1 MKAALTPVLKPVY
14 RGVAI
19 LVAHCAL
26 VLSVAGQ
33 YAWDRGHLPRAW
45 ANATPVDPESPIRG
59 RYITMHLRVEPA
71 GAVGPYESVR
81 LSAENGRLVAHADPK
96 GALRLWGHA
105 PDRLTLS
112 EPVAFFI
119 PEHLADPSRRETG
132 EELWVEV
139 SVPPKGPPRPIRL
152 AVKKDGVLKPIEIR

>member
-1 MKAALTPVLKPVY
+1 DGSRRCISRGWLGARANAAPIGRAHPSGGPMKAAFMPVLKPVY

-71 GAVGPYESVR
+71 GAVGPYERVR
-81 LSAENGRLVAHADPK
+81 LAAENGRLVAHADLK

-112 EPVAFFI
+112 EP
-119 PEHLADPSRRETG
+119 
-132 EELWVEV
+132 
-139 SVPPKGPPRPIRL
+139 
-152 AVKKDGVLKPIEIR
+152 

>member
-1 MKAALTPVLKPVY
+1 MNFVLTPLQ
-14 RGVAI
+14 RSVAI
-19 LVAHCAL
+19 LVAHCGL

-33 YAWDRGHLPRAW
+33 YAWDRDHLPRAW
-45 ANATPVDPESPIRG
+45 ASATPVDPESPIRG
-59 RYITMHLRVEPA
+59 RYITMHLRVQPA
-71 GAVGPYESVR
+71 GPVGPYETVR
-81 LSAENGRLVAHADPK
+81 LGAENGRLVAHADPK
-96 GALRLWGHA
+96 GTHRLWGRM
-105 PDRLTLS
+105 PDQLALS

-119 PEHLADPSRRETG
+119 PEHLADPSRREPG